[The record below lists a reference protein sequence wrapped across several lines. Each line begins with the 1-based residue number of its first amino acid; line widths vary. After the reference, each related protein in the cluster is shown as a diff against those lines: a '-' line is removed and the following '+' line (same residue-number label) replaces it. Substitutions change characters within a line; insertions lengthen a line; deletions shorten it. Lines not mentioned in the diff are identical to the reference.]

1 MCGMLVCSCVFDNFV
16 PMIENFVVTAL
27 TTRSLPVQD
36 WIDRIRIVRIIL
48 SVLLFYQ
55 SSTWIGITTRYI
67 VILLSEK

>member
-16 PMIENFVVTAL
+16 PIELRGDSSDNTILAGA
-27 TTRSLPVQD
+27 D

-48 SVLLFYQ
+48 SLFFYFYQ